1 MATLNEMA
9 ETLAERAGRQFSQP
23 FNKEMKALIHVKR
36 SKLVRN
42 TLERNRHDRIFFRQ
56 WCDVPLQVT
65 NMSVIPGFPSIPV
78 LVSSFVPNPLRANGI
93 VFDFVGSPDKISQFQ
108 VFTEM
113 HEIIPAL
120 DAKYTGKK
128 PKVLWYNNK
137 FYLFNNLNLPKL
149 SLAAI
154 YDDVYSLYKAGLV
167 TTTVDD
173 NSEYPVPRDVQ
184 AAIIA
189 DILAT
194 ELKVPTRPEDKLV
207 DVDEPEKAEESY
219 GR

>member
-1 MATLNEMA
+1 MATLNEIA
-9 ETLAERAGRQFSQP
+9 ETLSERAGRQFSQP
-23 FNKEMKALIHVKR
+23 FNMEMKALVNVKR

-56 WCDVPLQVT
+56 WCDVPLQLS
-65 NMSVIPGFPSIPV
+65 NMSTIPGFPAMPV
-78 LVSSFVPNPLRANGI
+78 LVSSFIPNPLRANGM
-93 VFDFVGSPDKISQFQ
+93 VFDFVGSPDKMSQFK

-137 FYLFNNLNLPKL
+137 LYIFNNLNLPKV
-149 SLAAI
+149 SVAAI
-154 YDDVYSLYKAGLV
+154 YDDVYALYNAGLITTAV
-167 TTTVDD
+167 TD
-173 NSEYPVPRDVQ
+173 NMEYPTPRDVQ

-194 ELKVPTRPEDKLV
+194 ELKVPSKPEDKLV
-207 DVDEPEKAEESY
+207 NVDEPEKTEESY